1 METKNTDKE
10 PIVFTMEM
18 MVQLIEQLNAVT
30 TYFDL
35 MNVKMNKLQ
44 DRIKKLEEKNDND
57 YH

>member
-44 DRIKKLEEKNDND
+44 ERIKKLEEKNDNN

>member
-44 DRIKKLEEKNDND
+44 ERIKELEKKK
-57 YH
+57 

>member
-1 METKNTDKE
+1 MEEQKSSNE

-35 MNVKMNKLQ
+35 LNVQLNKMNE
-44 DRIKKLEEKNDND
+44 RITKLENKKK
-57 YH
+57 